1 MKFLINLILILINL
15 SFAQDKSADKIIE
28 KIKSNFDLIN
38 DYTVDINGKV
48 DFPDAVI
55 PELKAK
61 VYFKKPN
68 KMKIESDNFMI
79 IPKQSIRFDP
89 EILYEKDFSSLVI
102 GETKID
108 DVNHYIIKLI
118 SNNPEV
124 EEVVTLWVNSKNFTI
139 RKTNVIGSRIG
150 KVEIEFF
157 YKLIDNK
164 YWLPEKLVA
173 TFEASK
179 IRFPRMRRTE
189 KEQKENSNSSK
200 EGRITLQY
208 SNYSV
213 NKGID
218 DRIFEEKKKSIK

>member
-189 KEQKENSNSSK
+189 KEQKENSNSTK

>member
-1 MKFLINLILILINL
+1 
-15 SFAQDKSADKIIE
+15 IIE

-108 DVNHYIIKLI
+108 DVNHYIVKLI

-189 KEQKENSNSSK
+189 KDQKENYNSTK

>member
-48 DFPDAVI
+48 EFPDAVI

>member
-1 MKFLINLILILINL
+1 MKFLIKLILVFINL
-15 SFAQDKSADKIIE
+15 SFTQDKNADKIIE

-38 DYTVDINGKV
+38 DYTVEINGKV

-61 VYFKKPN
+61 IFFKKPN

-108 DVNHYIIKLI
+108 DINHYIIKLI

-157 YKLIDNK
+157 YKLIDDK

-179 IRFPRMRRTE
+179 IRFPRMRKTE
-189 KEQKENSNSSK
+189 KEQRENSNSIK
-200 EGRITLQY
+200 EGKIIIQY

-218 DRIFEEKKKSIK
+218 DKIFEGKKKSIK